1 MPKIDVERIKQGIRL
16 MNEMVTSSSERLE
29 WMFKLD
35 RDEII
40 FAGEVVDNN
49 HFYSLNELRS
59 KGVFKL
65 RAFAGNVLYVYGA
78 QVKLTPDELKEL
90 FRVYEERI

>member
-1 MPKIDVERIKQGIRL
+1 MQL
-16 MNEMVTSSSERLE
+16 MNEMVTSSGEKLE

-35 RDEII
+35 GDEII

-49 HFYSLNELRS
+49 HWYSLNELRS

-65 RAFAGNVLYVYGA
+65 RAFAGDVLYVYGA
-78 QVKLTPDELKEL
+78 QVELTPEELKEL

>member
-1 MPKIDVERIKQGIRL
+1 MPKIDVERIKRGMRL
-16 MNEMVTSSSERLE
+16 MNEMVTSPSERVE
-29 WMFKLD
+29 WMFRLD
-35 RDEII
+35 CDEII
-40 FAGEVVDNN
+40 FAGEVVNNN

-65 RAFAGNVLYVYGA
+65 RAFAGDVLYVYGA
-78 QVKLTPDELKEL
+78 QVELTPEELKEP

>member
-1 MPKIDVERIKQGIRL
+1 MPKIDVERIKRGMRL
-16 MNEMVTSSSERLE
+16 MNEMVTSPSERVE
-29 WMFKLD
+29 WMFRLD
-35 RDEII
+35 CDEII
-40 FAGEVVDNN
+40 FAGEVVNNN

-65 RAFAGNVLYVYGA
+65 RAFAGDVLYVYGA
-78 QVKLTPDELKEL
+78 QVELTPEELKEL